1 MTKSRVYL
9 AGALLLASAGAA
21 QADSFTV
28 SPAVVSDYD
37 FRGITQSANDPA
49 LQVGA
54 TYSHDSGIYVGAWSS
69 NVNFGPGDPK
79 IELDLTA
86 GYTWGDAK
94 ESFAYDSG
102 IVYYT
107 YVSKSDFNYPEVYF
121 GITKDWFNAKVFY
134 SWDFAG
140 LSQSAWYLSTTGTF
154 PLPQDFSLAVHAG
167 YSFGDYWDKAVQG
180 NEKTGSYYDWSV
192 GVTKALGNFTLG
204 VSYIDGSNWHDY
216 AGTNVFD
223 TRGRIV
229 GSITTTLPWAAK

>member
-37 FRGITQSANDPA
+37 FRGITQTAKDPA

-54 TYSHDSGIYVGAWSS
+54 TYSHDSGFYVGAWSS

-79 IELDLTA
+79 IELDLTS
-86 GYTWGDAK
+86 GFTWGDAK
-94 ESFAYDSG
+94 ESFAYDAG

-121 GITKDWFNAKVFY
+121 GITKDWFNAKLFY
-134 SWDFAG
+134 SWDFG
-140 LSQSAWYLSTTGTF
+140 GVGDSAWYLSTTGTF
-154 PLPQDFSLAVHAG
+154 PIPADFSLVAHAG
-167 YSFGDYWDKAVQG
+167 YSGGDYWDKAYG
-180 NEKTGSYYDWSV
+180 NGYFDWSI

-204 VSYIDGSNWHDY
+204 VSFIDGSDLKDSP
-216 AGTNVFD
+216 GKVFD
-223 TRGRIV
+223 TRSKVV
-229 GSITTTLPWAAK
+229 GTITTTLPWSAK